1 MNNAIA
7 LSGLEL
13 LALGR
18 EARQI
23 YGYMDYGI
31 ICKIEEAIRN
41 ALNHYSSI
49 FAIRV
54 DLRFTDPE
62 VGCPDS
68 PVCFQNAEG
77 QVMKRFIASLQ
88 SQLTAYD
95 ERRIKAGVRVHP
107 TKLRYLWVC
116 EQHEADLPHY
126 HLLIVLNKAAYWRLN
141 NFDSP
146 ESLAGKIKKAWCSA
160 LGLDY
165 PEYGKLVHFPE
176 NCEYVLTR
184 DDAINRSPEYM
195 GFMRRV
201 LYLAKLR
208 TKVCE
213 TGRRR
218 VGYSWGNGI

>member
-1 MNNAIA
+1 MNHAMA
-7 LSGLEL
+7 LSRSEL
-13 LALGR
+13 LMLIQKSSQSFGDIDH
-18 EARQI
+18 E
-23 YGYMDYGI
+23 YMESINEI
-31 ICKIEEAIRN
+31 IKR
-41 ALNHYSSI
+41 ALNDYSSI
-49 FAIRV
+49 FALRI
-54 DLRFTDPE
+54 DLRFANPE
-62 VGCPDS
+62 NGCPDS

-95 ERRIKAGVRVHP
+95 ERRIKAGVRIHP

-116 EQHEADLPHY
+116 EQNEADLPHY
-126 HLLIVLNKAAYWRLN
+126 HLFIVLNKAAYWRLN

-165 PEYGKLVHFPE
+165 PEYGELVHFPE

-184 DDAINRSPEYM
+184 DDAIKRSPAYM

-208 TKVCE
+208 TKICE
-213 TGRRR
+213 DGRRR
-218 VGYSWGNGI
+218 IGSSRR

>member
-13 LALGR
+13 RTLGR
-18 EARQI
+18 EARQS

-31 ICKIEEAIRN
+31 ICKIEEVIRN

-62 VGCPDS
+62 VGCTDS

-88 SQLTAYD
+88 SQLTAHN

-116 EQHEADLPHY
+116 EQNEADLPHY
-126 HLLIVLNKAAYWRLN
+126 HLFIVLNKAAYWRLN
-141 NFDSP
+141 NFDST

-165 PEYGKLVHFPE
+165 PEYGELVHFPE

-184 DDAINRSPEYM
+184 DDAIKRSPEYM
-195 GFMRRV
+195 GFMRRA

-208 TKVCE
+208 TKICE
-213 TGRRR
+213 DGRRR
-218 VGYSWGNGI
+218 IGSSRR

>member
-1 MNNAIA
+1 MNNTMDFSQSEM
-7 LSGLEL
+7 LSLIQRTSHF
-13 LALGR
+13 LGD
-18 EARQI
+18 I
-23 YGYMDYGI
+23 DWKYMENINRVVKQSLNDY
-31 ICKIEEAIRN
+31 A
-41 ALNHYSSI
+41 SI
-49 FAIRV
+49 FALRI
-54 DLRFTDPE
+54 DLRFANPE
-62 VGCPDS
+62 NGCPDS

-116 EQHEADLPHY
+116 EQNEADLPHY

-141 NFDSP
+141 NFDSA
-146 ESLAGKIKKAWCSA
+146 ESLAGKIQKAWCSA

-184 DDAINRSPEYM
+184 EDAKNRTSAFM
-195 GFMRRV
+195 GFMHRV
-201 LYLAKLR
+201 SYLAKLR
-208 TKVCE
+208 TKLRGL
-213 TGRRR
+213 GRRCI
-218 VGYSWGNGI
+218 GYSFG